1 MNQASAPALPAG
13 VLVFGPP
20 GAGVPAVTAA
30 LTRAGVAA
38 AGWEGGPEPHL
49 AADPDNLTPGQSPVL
64 LALEAA
70 DGTCL
75 ERTVPPWAERQLSTG
90 AAQAVRQLAETRE
103 RLFAARLR
111 ADVLLDSTHLTAS
124 VLSARARQL
133 DLVLGPLPA
142 EKPVVVVESFGYPR
156 GVPLDL
162 GWCVDTRAL
171 RNPFWE
177 PSLRMLSGLDPRVR
191 DFVLGQHLAAKI
203 VQDLESLVASL
214 LPELQARSRRTLR
227 LAVGCTGGYHRSV
240 AIAEEL
246 GGRLGAQGLS
256 VLIWH
261 RDLPERP

>member
-1 MNQASAPALPAG
+1 M
-13 VLVFGPP
+13 
-20 GAGVPAVTAA
+20 
-30 LTRAGVAA
+30 AA

-49 AADPDNLTPGQSPVL
+49 AADPDHLIPGQGPVL

-70 DGTCL
+70 DATCL
-75 ERTVPPWAERQLSTG
+75 ERVMPPWADRQLSSG
-90 AAQAVRQLAETRE
+90 VALAVRELAETRE

-111 ADVLLDSTHLTAS
+111 ADVLLDSTHLGAS

-133 DLVLGPLPA
+133 DHVLGPTPA
-142 EKPVVVVESFGYPR
+142 DQPVVVVESFAYPR

-162 GWCVDTRAL
+162 GWCIDTRAL
-171 RNPFWE
+171 RNPYWE
-177 PSLRMLSGLDPRVR
+177 PSLRMLSGLDPRVQE
-191 DFVLGQHLAAKI
+191 FVLGQPLAVEI
-203 VQDLESLVASL
+203 VQSMERLVASL

-240 AIAEEL
+240 TIAEEL
-246 GGRLGAQGLS
+246 ARRLGAQGMS